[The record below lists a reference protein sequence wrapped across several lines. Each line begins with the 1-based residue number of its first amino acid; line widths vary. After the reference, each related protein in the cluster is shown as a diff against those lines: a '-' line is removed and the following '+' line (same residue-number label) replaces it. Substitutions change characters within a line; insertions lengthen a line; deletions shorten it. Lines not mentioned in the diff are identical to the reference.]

1 MWFIV
6 LLLFAI
12 YLFILHIKRTSHPYY
27 QLKKEENDLVNN
39 FVAVNKELM
48 KTVNKPEVLADVQNK
63 VSEIYNRPDI
73 KLSDDLETKIENI
86 SFDNIRDT
94 IDSLPT
100 KAVAILWCYITNEIN
115 NFINVAK
122 ISKHDFYYLNIK
134 QEIKSS
140 IIRVQKQ
147 MKMVYLHRQDSF
159 KLMASDFII
168 EHLNLYGVDDS
179 WYELWADIY
188 RGFEYYNDNK
198 NEFEKIDSNLDLTD
212 INSFPN
218 LDEYD
223 Y

>member
-1 MWFIV
+1 MWFFA
-6 LLLFAI
+6 LLMIAL
-12 YLFILHIKRTSHPYY
+12 YLLINHIKRTSDPYY
-27 QLKKEENDLVNN
+27 QYKKEENDMVNN
-39 FVAVNKELM
+39 FVTVNKELM
-48 KTVNKPEVLADVQNK
+48 KIVNKPEVFANLQNQ
-63 VSEIYNRPDI
+63 VSVMFNRPDI
-73 KLSDDLETKIENI
+73 RLSDDLETKIKNF
-86 SFDNIRDT
+86 SFDGIRDM

-115 NFINVAK
+115 NFVNVAK

-134 QEIKSS
+134 QETKDS

-147 MKMVYLHRQDSF
+147 MRMVYLHRQDSF

>member
-1 MWFIV
+1 MWFFA
-6 LLLFAI
+6 LLMIAL
-12 YLFILHIKRTSHPYY
+12 YLLINHIKRTSDPYY
-27 QLKKEENDLVNN
+27 QYKKEENDMVNN
-39 FVAVNKELM
+39 FVTVNKELM
-48 KTVNKPEVLADVQNK
+48 KIVNKPEVFANLQNQ
-63 VSEIYNRPDI
+63 VSVMFDRPDI
-73 KLSDDLETKIENI
+73 RLSDDLETKIKNF
-86 SFDNIRDT
+86 SFDGIRDM

-115 NFINVAK
+115 NFVNVAK

-147 MKMVYLHRQDSF
+147 MRMVYLHRQDSF

-198 NEFEKIDSNLDLTD
+198 NEFEKIDFNLDLTD